1 MEAQARDF
9 LTDSERDE
17 QESSEDTAWG
27 DNFIQIAGS
36 WYGKR
41 EEIHTRCN
49 TCEAHTDQIIYQNE
63 DDETYI
69 YLCSCWTDTNMER
82 DPRAVIQLRTY
93 PTSHLLPAPAVGP
106 SLWDSA
112 PGLIPACR
120 GLPSPMPGASRD
132 FPASQKKAA
141 FKSGKDGGYICL
153 LEVTNKIF
161 IIFL

>member
-1 MEAQARDF
+1 MKAQAKDF

-27 DNFIQIAGS
+27 DNFIRIRGS
-36 WYGKR
+36 YYDKR

-82 DPRAVIQLRTY
+82 DPRTIIQRR
-93 PTSHLLPAPAVGP
+93 S
-106 SLWDSA
+106 
-112 PGLIPACR
+112 
-120 GLPSPMPGASRD
+120 
-132 FPASQKKAA
+132 
-141 FKSGKDGGYICL
+141 
-153 LEVTNKIF
+153 
-161 IIFL
+161 